1 MTIAPCELDYLTKVE
16 EIIFKEKVFQTRD
29 GQTLFSV
36 HQEKAH
42 LEPTLNLYFRDRDK
56 KDVVGLH
63 LISDDG
69 SGSYDTFLQIIALP
83 MHPIGNVKIDSVSG
97 NLNICIQMTKN
108 TCTFIASL
116 PMFLQTQRST
126 SIEILS
132 MNGSHQVAKI
142 IGERDGTSA
151 QVLFQFSMGM
161 ESCAKTVI
169 LGAFLYLNFHLHES
183 RRLDNFSTTFQ
194 DLWIIDCVSWE
205 NGSAGGKEK
214 GRNVDFSSN
223 GADCLTECRNCLC
236 WVGDCF
242 ICIAECC
249 NCCFCSLICLQCVLY
264 H

>member
-1 MTIAPCELDYLTKVE
+1 MDCTSLLSALTAVTPLS
-16 EIIFKEKVFQTRD
+16 VFQTRD

-69 SGSYDTFLQIIALP
+69 SGSYDTF
-83 MHPIGNVKIDSVSG
+83 
-97 NLNICIQMTKN
+97 
-108 TCTFIASL
+108 
-116 PMFLQTQRST
+116 
-126 SIEILS
+126 ILS